1 MLSNV
6 CIYQILLGHVV
17 GPLGNLGTCMLQ
29 IQSPLAIELI
39 SDDIK
44 DRVNPHVN
52 FLQTVEKRL

>member
-6 CIYQILLGHVV
+6 CIYQTLLGHVA

-52 FLQTVEKRL
+52 FLQTVENRL